1 MREQPD
7 AAELIAAVAAF
18 LRDEAMPALDGRL
31 AFHARV
37 AANVLDIV
45 GRELALGPAA
55 QAREGARLASLVG
68 GDGDGEGDPASANAA
83 LCAAIRDGAIPFD
96 DPSLVAHLWST
107 TLDTLA
113 IDQPRYETYR
123 RATAI
128 AAGNNGEE

>member
-55 QAREGARLASLVG
+55 EAREGARLASLVG
-68 GDGDGEGDPASANAA
+68 DGSDPAAASAA
-83 LCAAIRDGAIPFD
+83 LCAAIRAGTIPFD

-123 RATAI
+123 RAAAI
-128 AAGNNGEE
+128 AAGKNGEE